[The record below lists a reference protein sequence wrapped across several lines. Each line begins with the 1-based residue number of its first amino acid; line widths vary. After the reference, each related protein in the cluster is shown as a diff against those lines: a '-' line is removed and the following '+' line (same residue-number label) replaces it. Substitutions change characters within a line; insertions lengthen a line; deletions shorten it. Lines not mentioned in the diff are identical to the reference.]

1 MAAHPPPSPPP
12 GISPPTPAEAPTQ
25 AAEALTHEG
34 EPPAQAAEAP
44 TQAAEPSAQAADAP
58 AQGEAP
64 AAHTP
69 AASPAAGDPAAPP
82 AAGETAGETT
92 PLRED
97 ALHDLTRQSIGPAK
111 LGLLLLLVAGLELG
125 WVLVGTALVAL
136 DDIVD
141 AFTVVF
147 AAFLTFL
154 GALALVPSAV
164 FLVRGVR
171 DDRAVRAEL
180 KDLAAQHRDP
190 IGDARFSRAAITV
203 CWLLVSLA
211 LVTAGVL
218 ICASASTSG
227 GGGGYLSSYSTTNS
241 RFAYTFGA
249 GAALVVPGLL
259 GVAKAIAHHAWA
271 ARLLD
276 PVPAARARGGAHR

>member
-12 GISPPTPAEAPTQ
+12 GISPPVPATPPKQ
-25 AAEALTHEG
+25 AAQVPAHEG
-34 EPPAQAAEAP
+34 EPPAKG
-44 TQAAEPSAQAADAP
+44 AEPPAPDGDAP
-58 AQGEAP
+58 AQGD
-64 AAHTP
+64 T
-69 AASPAAGDPAAPP
+69 PAAPP
-82 AAGETAGETT
+82 AAGDPAPPAAGDPAPPRE
-92 PLRED
+92 LRED
-97 ALHDLTRQSIGPAK
+97 ALHDLTRRSIGPAK
-111 LGLLLLLVAGLELG
+111 LGLLLLFVLGLELG
-125 WVLVGTALVAL
+125 WALVGTALVAL

-147 AAFLTFL
+147 AVFLTLL

-171 DDRAVRAEL
+171 QDRSVRAEL
-180 KDLAAQHRDP
+180 KALAAEDRDP
-190 IGDARFSRAAITV
+190 IGDARFNRAAITV

-218 ICASASTSG
+218 ISASASAAG
-227 GGGGYLSSYSTTNS
+227 GDAGYLASDDTTYS
-241 RFAYTFGA
+241 RFAYTLGA
-249 GAALVVPGLL
+249 GVALAVPGLL
-259 GVAKAIAHHAWA
+259 GVAKAVAHHCWA

>member
-12 GISPPTPAEAPTQ
+12 GISPPAPAEAATQ
-25 AAEALTHEG
+25 AAEAPTHEG
-34 EPPAQAAEAP
+34 EPPAQ
-44 TQAAEPSAQAADAP
+44 TAEPSAQAADAP
-58 AQGEAP
+58 AQGEPP
-64 AAHTP
+64 AARTP
-69 AASPAAGDPAAPP
+69 AASPAAGDP
-82 AAGETAGETT
+82 AGETT

-190 IGDARFSRAAITV
+190 IGDARFNRAAITV

-211 LVTAGVL
+211 LVTAGGL

-227 GGGGYLSSYSTTNS
+227 GGVGYLSSYSTTNS

-249 GAALVVPGLL
+249 GVALVVPGLL